1 MNSVAQVRVDIPV
14 PHLDRV
20 FDYAIP
26 ARFAGEIR
34 PGVRV
39 RVRFAGRL
47 VNGFVVGIEQESEH
61 DVRPIERVLGSDAVL
76 TPDIHELAERVAEHY
91 AGSVHDVLRF
101 AVPPRHARAERA
113 LEAEGIAALW
123 QTAAPERWS
132 RYQHGDRMCA
142 RLASSEPVRA
152 VWSLAPST
160 DWVDDIEALVRIR
173 SDGGVLIVVPDATDV
188 QRMQARLADADP
200 AILLADQGPERRY
213 RQFLRILRGHTRL
226 VIGTRSAIFAPIRD
240 LRLIVVWGD
249 GDDALWD
256 QHAPYWNA
264 RDVAAI
270 RAHQQGSALVI
281 GSPARTTEAQ
291 MWCDTGWA
299 VSISPSRETI
309 REDGP
314 RVRGDEGDDAGARI
328 PRAAWEAIK
337 RGLIDGP
344 VLVQVARRGYLPRL
358 ACQKCR
364 TPIDCACGGPLQIT
378 SGHAIATCAW
388 CGALAGDARCPA
400 CGGRELR
407 ALAVG
412 AERTAEEFGR
422 AFPNAPIVWSA
433 GDHIRRTVDDEHA
446 VVVATQGAEPR
457 TPNGYAAVVLADAR
471 SALHRGALRAAEEAA
486 YRWFSAASMA
496 RPGAP
501 VVVTADPG
509 LAAVQA
515 LVRWNAAWFAQR
527 EISDRMSANM
537 PPASRMVVLRGE
549 PNDVNDVLSELPG
562 TVRALGPVDGRA
574 IVLIPRDDA
583 VEAIAQLRAIT
594 IRRSADR
601 GAGVVTVIVDPR
613 EP

>member
-1 MNSVAQVRVDIPV
+1 MDIPV

-26 ARFAGEIR
+26 DALADEVR

-47 VNGFVVGIEQESEH
+47 VNGFVVGIESESEH
-61 DVRPIERVLGSDAVL
+61 DVRPIERILGPDAVL
-76 TPDIHELAERVAEHY
+76 TAEVSELAERVAEHY

-113 LEAEGIAALW
+113 LDGESSAARW
-123 QTAAPERWS
+123 QTVAPDRWS
-132 RYQHGDRMCA
+132 RYQHGERLCQ
-142 RLASSEPVRA
+142 RLASDEPVRA
-152 VWSLAPST
+152 VWSLAPAS
-160 DWVDDIEALVRIR
+160 DWVDDVEALVRTR
-173 SDGGVLIVVPDATDV
+173 SDGGVLIVAPDATDV
-188 QRMQARLADADP
+188 QRMQARMADADP
-200 AILLADQGPERRY
+200 AILLADHGPERRY

-226 VIGTRSAIFAPIRD
+226 VIGTRSAIFAPVRD

-270 RAHQQGSALVI
+270 RAHQQGCALVI

-299 VSISPSRETI
+299 VSIVPSRDTI
-309 REDGP
+309 RDEGP
-314 RVRGDEGDDAGARI
+314 RVRGDEGDDVGARI
-328 PRAAWEAIK
+328 PRVAWETIK
-337 RGLIDGP
+337 RGLVDGP
-344 VLVQVARRGYLPRL
+344 VLVQVGRRGYLPRL

-388 CGALAGDARCPA
+388 CGALAGDARCA
-400 CGGRELR
+400 TCGGRELR

-422 AFPNAPIVWSA
+422 AFPNASIIWSA
-433 GDHIRRTVDDEHA
+433 GDHIRRTIDDERA
-446 VVVATQGAEPR
+446 IVVATQGAEPR
-457 TPNGYAAVVLADAR
+457 APSGYAAVVLADAR
-471 SALHRGALRAAEEAA
+471 SALQRGALRAAEEAT

-515 LVRWNAAWFAQR
+515 LVRWNAAWFAAR
-527 EISDRMSANM
+527 EIADRTSANM

-549 PNDVNDVLSELPG
+549 AKDVQEVLGELPAS
-562 TVRALGPVDGRA
+562 VRALGPVDGRA

-583 VEAIAQLRAIT
+583 AQIIAQLRAIT